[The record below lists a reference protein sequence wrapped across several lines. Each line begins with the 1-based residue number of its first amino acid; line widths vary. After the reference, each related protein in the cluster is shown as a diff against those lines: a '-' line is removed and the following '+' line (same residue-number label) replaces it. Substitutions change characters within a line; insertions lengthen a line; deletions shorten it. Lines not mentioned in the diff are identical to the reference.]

1 MNSLLT
7 LALISVGG
15 LVTSKGVGM
24 SVPDWPTSYGY
35 NMFLFPPS
43 QWVGGIFHEHVHRL
57 LASGVG
63 FVTLALAAT
72 LQWKCRD
79 GLVRRLGWSAL
90 GLVVF
95 QGVLGGLR
103 VVLDRHAISGTTLG
117 TVFGLS
123 HACTGQSFFVLMVCI
138 VLRLSRSWREL
149 EDLPQLSSGR
159 ALRWIF
165 PMATALV
172 FSQLILG
179 ATMRH
184 QHSGLAIHDFPLA
197 YGQWWP
203 ATDSEALFRYNQV
216 RTDENTVTAF
226 QIGLQMVHRL
236 GAVAAL
242 LAVGVSGW
250 IGWKSLGAVSWLRQA
265 SVLWIF
271 VLVIQASLGIAT
283 VVYDKPADV
292 ATSHVAIGAI
302 SLAWGMVLTLC
313 THRMVRPAT
322 ARTSRAPSWQVSMSP
337 I

>member
-1 MNSLLT
+1 MNAVLT

-63 FVTLALAAT
+63 LVTLALAVS
-72 LQWKCRD
+72 LQWRSTD
-79 GLVRRLGWSAL
+79 RVVRHIGWCSF

-95 QGVLGGLR
+95 QGILGGLR
-103 VVLDRHAISGTTLG
+103 VVLDRYAVSGTTLG
-117 TVFGLS
+117 TLFGLA
-123 HACTGQSFFVLMVCI
+123 HACTGQSFFVLMACI
-138 VLRLSRSWREL
+138 TLRLSRSWRSL
-149 EDLPQLSSGR
+149 GDVPKLACGR
-159 ALRWIF
+159 RLRWML
-165 PMATALV
+165 PTATGLV
-172 FSQLILG
+172 FTQLVLG
-179 ATMRH
+179 AAMRH
-184 QHSGLAIHDFPLA
+184 QHAGLAIHDFPLA

-203 ATDSEALFRYNQV
+203 ATDAESLFRYNQV
-216 RTDENTVTAF
+216 RPDESMVTGL
-226 QIGLQMVHRL
+226 QIILQMVHRL
-236 GAVAAL
+236 GALAAL
-242 LAVGVSGW
+242 LAVGTCGW
-250 IGWKSLGAVSWLRQA
+250 LGWTSLGSISWLRNA

-302 SLAWGMVLTLC
+302 SLAWGMVLTLSA
-313 THRMVRPAT
+313 HRVLQPASVRAAASAEWRVAMHP
-322 ARTSRAPSWQVSMSP
+322 V
-337 I
+337 